1 MFDCNSYNTGRKSH
15 GTRNVW
21 ALAPSQFQQMKKTLF
36 SQLSPGSWSS
46 LGDTTPLM
54 LSERGGVSSPVLA
67 VHPPPRFQEKSQHGK
82 AFYLSSRDD
91 NNSNNNRN
99 SNDERAHIPLT
110 ALFWVRLRLSLGMLW
125 LGLPGVLTWAGP
137 PGRAPRDISPTEAA
151 LLVLSPQQ

>member
-1 MFDCNSYNTGRKSH
+1 MGFSSFPVPTDEKNSVLTAEPWILVFSGRHHPSH
-15 GTRNVW
+15 
-21 ALAPSQFQQMKKTLF
+21 ALRKRRC
-36 SQLSPGSWSS
+36 QLPCAGCS
-46 LGDTTPLM
+46 
-54 LSERGGVSSPVLA
+54 A
-67 VHPPPRFQEKSQHGK
+67 PPRFQEKSQHGK

-91 NNSNNNRN
+91 NNSNNNSN

-137 PGRAPRDISPTEAA
+137 PRQAPRDISPTEAA